1 MHKIGPLIAPTPK
14 INCKPPPAAT
24 NLDLGTKSFV
34 WARFRE
40 NNGRQKDDKSWAEL
54 LNRLREGN
62 HTDIDIKTLKSMILS
77 PKHPDYPINGPHLFQ
92 SNAKVYAHN
101 DEYFE
106 RNHQFSISIQDF

>member
-1 MHKIGPLIAPTPK
+1 MDEWIFKQLDNNDYGMIS
-14 INCKPPPAAT
+14 T
-24 NLDLGTKSFV
+24 NLWQQYFKCYELD
-34 WARFRE
+34 E
-40 NNGRQKDDKSWAEL
+40 IMRQKDDKSWAEL

-106 RNHQFSISIQDF
+106 RNRHFRDPH